1 MASFEIFSFLFIS
14 ILVTFLANHT
24 EAIAIL
30 NVTTEGI
37 ATAETD
43 VTPNTP
49 TQQPSKDIILGSCIW
64 AIGRKCP
71 DKDVAFHLYTRQNP
85 EESQLI
91 SIDSSLERSNLSQSH
106 YDPRFQSK
114 IIIHGYNANMNL
126 HALAKMKNEY
136 LAKGDYNIF
145 YVDWST
151 LARGPCYINAVY
163 NIQHIGTCVAQLV
176 ERIRDAKSNDI
187 HVIGFSLGAH
197 IANYIAKNVQNYT
210 LPRITGLDPALP
222 LFVTSPN
229 DEKLDK
235 SDAAFVD
242 VIHTNALVQGK
253 FERCGHADFYMNGG
267 IFQPNCFRDNPL
279 NPFPCFHHRAL
290 DYYLES
296 IRSDKGFWGWP
307 CSSYLAY
314 VLGECPRTNYL
325 VELGENMSTSTK
337 GMFFV
342 ETNGESPYAMGKWT
356 ESITPPPSNNN
367 TVDSNIKDESIL
379 QPIDESE
386 TSSSRIE
393 RLLSSTNQWQK
404 LNYHFNNPHIKVGEK
419 QMFTSDPHGI
429 VWNQQDV
436 TTTAGDDDQ
445 LLTTTENPFAK
456 TLWNEISK
464 SVQ

>member
-1 MASFEIFSFLFIS
+1 MPCFWNC
-14 ILVTFLANHT
+14 LVVFCVATSLTTHVQAM
-24 EAIAIL
+24 AIL
-30 NVTTEGI
+30 NSTTEGI
-37 ATAETD
+37 DSMGTE
-43 VTPNTP
+43 VTTKP
-49 TQQPSKDIILGSCIW
+49 TTSGKDIILGSCIW
-64 AIGRKCP
+64 AIGRTCP

-91 SIDSSLERSNLSQSH
+91 YIDSSFPNSNLSDSNFNSR
-106 YDPRFQSK
+106 DPSK

-136 LAKGDYNIF
+136 LAKGDYNVF

-151 LARGPCYINAVY
+151 LAKGPCYVNAVY

-176 ERIRDAKSNDI
+176 ERIRDMQSSDI

-197 IANYIAKNVQNYT
+197 IANYIAKNVQNFT

-235 SDAAFVD
+235 TDAAFVD

-296 IRSDKGFWGWP
+296 IRTEKGFWGWP
-307 CSSYLAY
+307 CSSYFAY

-325 VELGENMSTSTK
+325 AEVGENMSNTTK

-342 ETNGESPYAMGKWT
+342 ETNGDSPYAMGKWT
-356 ESITPPPSNNN
+356 ESIKPNNN
-367 TVDSNIKDESIL
+367 SVDMNLNYESI
-379 QPIDESE
+379 IEATDDME
-386 TSSSRIE
+386 TSSSRVE
-393 RLLSSTNQWQK
+393 RLLISTNQWEK
-404 LNYHFNNPHIKVGEK
+404 LNYHFN
-419 QMFTSDPHGI
+419 DPYSGTKGNREYRLELHG
-429 VWNQQDV
+429 VEGNQERA
-436 TTTAGDDDQ
+436 TIASSSDDDV
-445 LLTTTENPFAK
+445 LFTTENPFSK
-456 TLWNEISK
+456 SFWNELSK
-464 SVQ
+464 GRKDVL